1 MLTRAERKAKLK
13 ALGDARAKKAAAQS
27 TRQAAAKSP
36 GSTPRHM
43 APGGQRFDD
52 RPAPPAN
59 APVQMLLEGGHALAD
74 DLQSHTI
81 ASRPPTPRRLSK
93 QLNELRE
100 KKEAAARAQ
109 QLRDAAAVRD
119 DSGSPPE
126 GTPPSRAA
134 APTASHRIVF
144 SAQPPQEIIAELSPR
159 TIRRERGSVRAPPA
173 APRVLKPISNEI
185 QAQLAAALS
194 ESAADVPAPHPLLDA
209 LHNACE
215 QGDVSTIELL
225 AQRGAAVTEKDNIMG
240 WSAIHYACNHPGA
253 ISAVLRL
260 GGDANAE
267 DDYHMTALHLAAEN
281 GSYASVRML
290 SKLNRRR
297 RGSIEYLA
305 SKKGHYEICELLQK
319 RWSGAP
325 DSDEEDAAAEVWKV
339 ECMVRAHNLSDL
351 FSRCD
356 SAHVCMHLADLC
368 GLCVC
373 ARRGDHGCCSSS
385 LWRRSQETSG

>member
-1 MLTRAERKAKLK
+1 M
-13 ALGDARAKKAAAQS
+13 
-27 TRQAAAKSP
+27 
-36 GSTPRHM
+36 
-43 APGGQRFDD
+43 
-52 RPAPPAN
+52 
-59 APVQMLLEGGHALAD
+59 
-74 DLQSHTI
+74 
-81 ASRPPTPRRLSK
+81 
-93 QLNELRE
+93 
-100 KKEAAARAQ
+100 
-109 QLRDAAAVRD
+109 
-119 DSGSPPE
+119 
-126 GTPPSRAA
+126 
-134 APTASHRIVF
+134 
-144 SAQPPQEIIAELSPR
+144 
-159 TIRRERGSVRAPPA
+159 
-173 APRVLKPISNEI
+173 
-185 QAQLAAALS
+185 
-194 ESAADVPAPHPLLDA
+194 
-209 LHNACE
+209 
-215 QGDVSTIELL
+215 
-225 AQRGAAVTEKDNIMG
+225 TEKDNIMG

-356 SAHVCMHLADLC
+356 
-368 GLCVC
+368 
-373 ARRGDHGCCSSS
+373 
-385 LWRRSQETSG
+385 

>member
-27 TRQAAAKSP
+27 ARQAGAKSP

-43 APGGQRFDD
+43 APGGQRFDA
-52 RPAPPAN
+52 RPPPPATD
-59 APVQMLLEGGHALAD
+59 PTRRLLEGGHVTAGELVAPPAAA
-74 DLQSHTI
+74 SGSTV

-93 QLNELRE
+93 QLNQLRE
-100 KKEAAARAQ
+100 MKEAAARAQ
-109 QLRDAAAVRD
+109 QLRDAAAARQT
-119 DSGSPPE
+119 SSPLPE
-126 GTPPSRAA
+126 GTPHGQAA
-134 APTASHRIVF
+134 APTASHHIVF
-144 SAQPPQEIIAELSPR
+144 SSQPPQEIVAELSPR
-159 TIRRERGSVRAPPA
+159 TIRRELGSVRTAPA
-173 APRVLKPISNEI
+173 ARRVLKPITTEI

-194 ESAADVPAPHPLLDA
+194 EHAAEVPVPHPLLDA

-225 AQRGAAVTEKDNIMG
+225 AQRGASVKEKDTVMG
-240 WSAIHYACNHPGA
+240 WSAIHYACDHPAA

-281 GSYASVRML
+281 GSYEAVRML

-305 SKKGHYEICELLQK
+305 SKKGHYDICELLQK

-325 DSDEEDAAAEVWKV
+325 DSDDDGDAAEVWKV
-339 ECMVRAHNLSDL
+339 ECMVRRVL
-351 FSRCD
+351 FGATPS
-356 SAHVCMHLADLC
+356 
-368 GLCVC
+368 
-373 ARRGDHGCCSSS
+373 
-385 LWRRSQETSG
+385 